1 MPDFRFQPSSGN
13 TSVQQA
19 CATCTG
25 LPLRQVFYAQ
35 NSPSTSAAN
44 TSGVTTQ
51 TGDGY
56 KLFYDAQGTDPFP
69 PNSGDQI
76 TNSAGVNPGIGNSN
90 SGIYDWVKI
99 DLEEGNQWVGISLT
113 PGQLPTH
120 AVKLQNSGNV
130 YVILQRFAV

>member
-1 MPDFRFQPSSGN
+1 MPDFKFQPSSGN
-13 TSVQQA
+13 TQVQQA
-19 CATCTG
+19 CATCTD

-35 NSPSTSAAN
+35 NTPSDSAAN

-51 TGDGY
+51 TGDAY

-69 PNSGDQI
+69 PNSGDKI

-90 SGIYDWVKI
+90 SGIYSWVKI
-99 DLEEGNQWVGISLT
+99 DLEIRQWVGISLN
-113 PGQLPTH
+113 PGVLPTH

-130 YVILQRFAV
+130 YVILQRVTV